1 MDGLAVMK
9 IIKHCYE
16 ERSSIDTPRGGL
28 LGLVI
33 DNRLELTNT
42 FPFPFTKA
50 GEESVDDEYTS
61 AMMMH
66 MKKNQSGLSPCRMVP
81 SL

>member
-1 MDGLAVMK
+1 MK

-16 ERSSIDTPRGGL
+16 ERANIDTPRGGL

-50 GEESVDDEYTS
+50 GEESVDEGIYFT
-61 AMMMH
+61 
-66 MKKNQSGLSPCRMVP
+66 
-81 SL
+81 

>member
-1 MDGLAVMK
+1 MK

-16 ERSSIDTPRGGL
+16 ERANIDTPRGGL

-50 GEESVDDEYTS
+50 GEESVDEGTPCTS
-61 AMMMH
+61 LYIYEFEL
-66 MKKNQSGLSPCRMVP
+66 NP
-81 SL
+81 